1 MFTNLTVG
9 DHSVNITCTSQSTGL
24 TLSRT
29 LDFRVEGKDTVTLV
43 ILHVIIL
50 FCSTVA
56 TSGSAGIVG
65 NTVIL
70 ILDANAN
77 GTYQCSLDE
86 GAFESCT

>member
-1 MFTNLTVG
+1 MVG

-29 LDFRVEGKDTVTLV
+29 LDFCVEGKDTVTLV

-56 TSGSAGIVG
+56 ATGSVGIVG
-65 NTVIL
+65 DTVIL
-70 ILDANAN
+70 TLDANTN
-77 GTYQCSLDE
+77 GTYQCSLD
-86 GAFESCT
+86 GGVFQTCT